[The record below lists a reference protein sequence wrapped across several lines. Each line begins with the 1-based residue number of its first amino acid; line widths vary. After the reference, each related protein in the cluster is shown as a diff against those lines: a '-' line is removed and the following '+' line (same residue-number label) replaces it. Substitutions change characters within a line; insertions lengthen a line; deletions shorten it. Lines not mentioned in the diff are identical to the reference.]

1 MKIKIEYKKENSLFT
16 RVIFIEVDGDAS
28 TEEIQRDVHDAILDD
43 LDVSMYKWEKY
54 NEIC

>member
-28 TEEIQRDVHDAILDD
+28 TEEIQRNVHDAILDD

-54 NEIC
+54 NEIR